1 MHLGRD
7 SVVRYLRERGRH
19 EDADRFE
26 QSAPERLH
34 AVPDAE
40 LLRRFAIDPSD
51 VEGATF
57 RDLPP
62 RDD

>member
-1 MHLGRD
+1 MPIASSR
-7 SVVRYLRERGRH
+7 
-19 EDADRFE
+19 
-26 QSAPERLH
+26 APERLH
-34 AVPDAE
+34 AAQDAE
-40 LLRRFAIDPSD
+40 LLRRFGIDPSD